1 MTVQNILNEKG
12 TKVAT
17 VRPHETIGT
26 LVHKLKL
33 ENIGSVVVSQD
44 GKRVDGIISERDV
57 VRGLAAHGAELLSM
71 RVDKLMIRDVLTCAP
86 EDSVKDVMQTMT
98 SRRVRHLPVV
108 ETDRERAR
116 RRRAL
121 GLEQILQ
128 FEQDGGRHQERV
140 RLQRRAGGPRQQR
153 HLAREQ
159 PRGDVGVEVDYG
171 RHSSLQ
177 SR

>member
-33 ENIGSVVVSQD
+33 ENIGAVVVSQD
-44 GKRVDGIISERDV
+44 GKRVDGIISERDI
-57 VRGLAAHGAELLSM
+57 VRGLAAHGAELLAM

-108 ETDRERAR
+108 VKGKMVGVVSIGDVVK
-116 RRRAL
+116 
-121 GLEQILQ
+121 
-128 FEQDGGRHQERV
+128 D
-140 RLQRRAGGPRQQR
+140 RLQDVEME
-153 HLAREQ
+153 ARVL
-159 PRGDVGVEVDYG
+159 RDYITA
-171 RHSSLQ
+171 R
-177 SR
+177 

>member
-33 ENIGSVVVSQD
+33 ENIGAVVVSQD

-57 VRGLAAHGAELLSM
+57 VRGLAAHGAELLAM
-71 RVDKLMIRDVLTCAP
+71 RIDKLMIRDVLTCAP
-86 EDSVKDVMQTMT
+86 ADSVKDVMQTMT

-108 ETDRERAR
+108 EK
-116 RRRAL
+116 
-121 GLEQILQ
+121 GKMVGVVSI
-128 FEQDGGRHQERV
+128 
-140 RLQRRAGGPRQQR
+140 
-153 HLAREQ
+153 
-159 PRGDVGVEVDYG
+159 GDVVKNRLEDVEMEARVLRDYITA
-171 RHSSLQ
+171 R
-177 SR
+177 

>member
-44 GKRVDGIISERDV
+44 GKRVDGIISERDI
-57 VRGLAAHGAELLSM
+57 VRGLAAHGTELLAM

-108 ETDRERAR
+108 EKGKMVGVVSIGDVVK
-116 RRRAL
+116 
-121 GLEQILQ
+121 
-128 FEQDGGRHQERV
+128 D
-140 RLQRRAGGPRQQR
+140 RLQDVEME
-153 HLAREQ
+153 ARVL
-159 PRGDVGVEVDYG
+159 RDYITA
-171 RHSSLQ
+171 R
-177 SR
+177 

>member
-44 GKRVDGIISERDV
+44 GKRVDGIISERDI
-57 VRGLAAHGAELLSM
+57 VRGLAAHGAELLAM

-108 ETDRERAR
+108 EKGKMVGVVSIGDVVK
-116 RRRAL
+116 
-121 GLEQILQ
+121 
-128 FEQDGGRHQERV
+128 D
-140 RLQRRAGGPRQQR
+140 RLQDVEME
-153 HLAREQ
+153 ARVL
-159 PRGDVGVEVDYG
+159 RDYITA
-171 RHSSLQ
+171 R
-177 SR
+177 

>member
-1 MTVQNILNEKG
+1 MTVANILNEKG

-44 GKRVDGIISERDV
+44 GKRVDGIISERDI
-57 VRGLAAHGAELLSM
+57 VRGLAAHGAELLAM

-86 EDSVKDVMQTMT
+86 GDSVKDVMQTMT

-108 ETDRERAR
+108 EKGKMVGVVSIGDVVK
-116 RRRAL
+116 
-121 GLEQILQ
+121 
-128 FEQDGGRHQERV
+128 D
-140 RLQRRAGGPRQQR
+140 RLQDVEME
-153 HLAREQ
+153 ARVL
-159 PRGDVGVEVDYG
+159 RDYITA
-171 RHSSLQ
+171 R
-177 SR
+177 

>member
-44 GKRVDGIISERDV
+44 GKRVDGIISERDI
-57 VRGLAAHGAELLSM
+57 VRGLAAHGAELLAM

-86 EDSVKDVMQTMT
+86 GDSVKDVMQTMT

-108 ETDRERAR
+108 ENGKMVGVVIIGDVVK
-116 RRRAL
+116 
-121 GLEQILQ
+121 
-128 FEQDGGRHQERV
+128 D
-140 RLQRRAGGPRQQR
+140 RLQDVEME
-153 HLAREQ
+153 ARVL
-159 PRGDVGVEVDYG
+159 RDYITA
-171 RHSSLQ
+171 R
-177 SR
+177 

>member
-33 ENIGSVVVSQD
+33 ENIGAVVVSQD

-57 VRGLAAHGAELLSM
+57 VRGLAAHGAELLAM
-71 RVDKLMIRDVLTCAP
+71 RIDKLMIRDVLTCAP

-108 ETDRERAR
+108 EKGKMVGVVSIGDVVK
-116 RRRAL
+116 
-121 GLEQILQ
+121 
-128 FEQDGGRHQERV
+128 D
-140 RLQRRAGGPRQQR
+140 RLQDVEME
-153 HLAREQ
+153 ARVL
-159 PRGDVGVEVDYG
+159 RDYITA
-171 RHSSLQ
+171 R
-177 SR
+177 

>member
-44 GKRVDGIISERDV
+44 GKRVDGIISERDI
-57 VRGLAAHGAELLSM
+57 VRGLAAHGAELLAM

-86 EDSVKDVMQTMT
+86 GDSVKDVMQTMT

-108 ETDRERAR
+108 EKGKMVGVVSIGDVVK
-116 RRRAL
+116 
-121 GLEQILQ
+121 
-128 FEQDGGRHQERV
+128 D
-140 RLQRRAGGPRQQR
+140 RLQDVEME
-153 HLAREQ
+153 ARVL
-159 PRGDVGVEVDYG
+159 RDYITA
-171 RHSSLQ
+171 R
-177 SR
+177 

>member
-44 GKRVDGIISERDV
+44 GKRVDGIISERDI
-57 VRGLAAHGAELLSM
+57 VRGLAAHGAELLAM

-86 EDSVKDVMQTMT
+86 ADSVKDVMQTMT

-108 ETDRERAR
+108 ENGKMVGVVSIGDVVK
-116 RRRAL
+116 
-121 GLEQILQ
+121 
-128 FEQDGGRHQERV
+128 D
-140 RLQRRAGGPRQQR
+140 RLQDVEME
-153 HLAREQ
+153 ARVL
-159 PRGDVGVEVDYG
+159 RDYITA
-171 RHSSLQ
+171 R
-177 SR
+177 

>member
-33 ENIGSVVVSQD
+33 ENIGAVVVSQD
-44 GKRVDGIISERDV
+44 GKRVDGIISERDI

-108 ETDRERAR
+108 EKGKMVGVVSIGDVVK
-116 RRRAL
+116 
-121 GLEQILQ
+121 
-128 FEQDGGRHQERV
+128 D
-140 RLQRRAGGPRQQR
+140 RLQDVEME
-153 HLAREQ
+153 ARVL
-159 PRGDVGVEVDYG
+159 RDYITA
-171 RHSSLQ
+171 R
-177 SR
+177 

>member
-44 GKRVDGIISERDV
+44 GKRVDGIISERDI
-57 VRGLAAHGAELLSM
+57 VRGLAAHGAELLAM

-98 SRRVRHLPVV
+98 TRRVRHLPVV
-108 ETDRERAR
+108 EKGKMVGVVSIGDVVK
-116 RRRAL
+116 
-121 GLEQILQ
+121 
-128 FEQDGGRHQERV
+128 D
-140 RLQRRAGGPRQQR
+140 RLQDVEME
-153 HLAREQ
+153 ARVL
-159 PRGDVGVEVDYG
+159 RDYITA
-171 RHSSLQ
+171 R
-177 SR
+177 

>member
-33 ENIGSVVVSQD
+33 ENIGAVVVSQD
-44 GKRVDGIISERDV
+44 GKRVDGIISERDI
-57 VRGLAAHGAELLSM
+57 VRGLAAHGAELLAM

-108 ETDRERAR
+108 EKGKMVGVVSIGDVVK
-116 RRRAL
+116 
-121 GLEQILQ
+121 
-128 FEQDGGRHQERV
+128 D
-140 RLQRRAGGPRQQR
+140 RLQDVEME
-153 HLAREQ
+153 ARVL
-159 PRGDVGVEVDYG
+159 RDYITA
-171 RHSSLQ
+171 R
-177 SR
+177 

>member
-33 ENIGSVVVSQD
+33 ENIGAVVVSQD

-57 VRGLAAHGAELLSM
+57 VRGLAAHGAELLAM
-71 RVDKLMIRDVLTCAP
+71 RIDKLMIRDVLTCAP
-86 EDSVKDVMQTMT
+86 ADSVKDVMQTMT

-108 ETDRERAR
+108 EKGKMVGVVSIGDVVK
-116 RRRAL
+116 
-121 GLEQILQ
+121 
-128 FEQDGGRHQERV
+128 D
-140 RLQRRAGGPRQQR
+140 RLQDVEME
-153 HLAREQ
+153 ARVL
-159 PRGDVGVEVDYG
+159 RDYITA
-171 RHSSLQ
+171 R
-177 SR
+177 

>member
-44 GKRVDGIISERDV
+44 GKRVDGIISERDI
-57 VRGLAAHGAELLSM
+57 VRGLAAHGAELLAM

-108 ETDRERAR
+108 ENGKMVGVVSIGDVVK
-116 RRRAL
+116 
-121 GLEQILQ
+121 
-128 FEQDGGRHQERV
+128 D
-140 RLQRRAGGPRQQR
+140 RLQDVEME
-153 HLAREQ
+153 ARVL
-159 PRGDVGVEVDYG
+159 RDYITA
-171 RHSSLQ
+171 R
-177 SR
+177 